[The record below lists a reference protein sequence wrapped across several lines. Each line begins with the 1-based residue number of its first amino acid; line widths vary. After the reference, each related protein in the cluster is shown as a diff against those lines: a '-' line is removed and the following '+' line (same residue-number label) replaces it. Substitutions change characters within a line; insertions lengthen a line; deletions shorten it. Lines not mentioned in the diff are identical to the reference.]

1 MKLVILLVSLFSI
14 SAHADDSK
22 RLKFKQ
28 IVTGI
33 PDTAL
38 RTAKGAISKEAIL
51 PWAATIGSSFYLW
64 ANDQNYVEDVQQWGR
79 DLGIG
84 NSENTKTVLNV
95 GPYPIMRLPSDTGS
109 WLYFLGDGWTQFTI
123 AGGFLLNGYLYEEND
138 RAWNT
143 SLQMVHGMIVST
155 IANQAIKR
163 STGRETPSKASE
175 PRGKWRPFPST
186 AAYNKTQPKY
196 DAFPTG
202 HIMTASL
209 VFTIIA
215 ENYPEYKW
223 YVIPTATVWCTL
235 LGLQMMNNGVH
246 WASDYPLGILM
257 GIGIGHYAAQL
268 GKPETPDEK
277 KSSWR
282 PVIFPSVAMDGTE
295 TINALFTY

>member
-1 MKLVILLVSLFSI
+1 MKLLILLFPLLTQTAF
-14 SAHADDSK
+14 AGE
-22 RLKFKQ
+22 RLEFKK

-33 PDTAL
+33 PETSL
-38 RTAKGAISKEAIL
+38 RTWNASTSKEAIL
-51 PWAATIGSSFYLW
+51 PWALTIGSSFFLW

-84 NSENTKTVLNV
+84 NSENTKTVFSV
-95 GPYPIMRLPSDTGS
+95 GPYPILRLPSDTGS
-109 WLYFLGDGWTQFTI
+109 WLYFLGDGWTHFGI
-123 AGGFLLNGYLYEEND
+123 AGGFLLNGYLKEENS

-143 SLQMVHGMIVST
+143 GVQIVHGMFVST
-155 IANQAIKR
+155 IMNQAIKR

-186 AAYNKTQPKY
+186 AAYNKTQPLY

-209 VFTIIA
+209 VFTIIN

-223 YVIPTATVWCTL
+223 YTIPIGTVWCTL

-246 WASDYPLGILM
+246 WASDYPLGIAM
-257 GIGIGHYAAQL
+257 GITIGTMSTRL
-268 GKPETPDEK
+268 GRTMENNGKTAF
-277 KSSWR
+277 R
-282 PVIFPSVAMDGTE
+282 PIIYPSVAMDGTE

>member
-1 MKLVILLVSLFSI
+1 MKLIFILI
-14 SAHADDSK
+14 SVLSFAANADDSK
-22 RLKFKQ
+22 RLTFKQ
-28 IVTGI
+28 VITGL

-38 RTAKGAISKEAIL
+38 KTAKASVSKEAIL
-51 PWAATIGSSFYLW
+51 PWAATIGSSFFLW

-79 DLGIG
+79 DLHIG
-84 NSENTKTVLNV
+84 NSENTKTVFSV
-95 GPYPIMRLPSDTGS
+95 GPYPILRLPSDTGS
-109 WLYFLGDGWTQFTI
+109 WLYFLGDGWTHFGI
-123 AGGFLLNGYLYEEND
+123 AGGFMLNGYFYEDHD

-143 SLQMVHGMIVST
+143 SLQIVHGMVIST

-202 HIMTASL
+202 HVMTASL
-209 VFTIIA
+209 VFTVIA

-223 YVIPTATVWCTL
+223 YIIPGATVWCTL
-235 LGLQMMNNGVH
+235 LSLQMMNNGVH

-257 GIGIGHYAAQL
+257 GIGFGHFAAQL
-268 GKPETPDEK
+268 GKPEAAEDK
-277 KSSWR
+277 KSSWM
-282 PVIFPSVAMDGTE
+282 PTIFPSIAMDGTE